1 MKVRLAA
8 QLLLALAILAP
19 PAASAAPV
27 RPRDRAEMVAG
38 WRISSGGSGDGGY
51 VARLSRRGRGWA
63 YEHYLEYWRGNGG
76 VVLSDEFRRGRCR
89 SGDASAIVPFELG
102 TSRSSFD
109 QRLADYLR
117 ECPLPRAEAA
127 ALRRSLAR
135 AWPHFLRH
143 ARRARAALDAEL
155 AWIARG
161 SPAR

>member
-1 MKVRLAA
+1 MAVRLPAA
-8 QLLLALAILAP
+8 TLLMLAALAPSSVLA
-19 PAASAAPV
+19 
-27 RPRDRAEMVAG
+27 RDRVETVAG
-38 WRISSGGSGDGGY
+38 WQISSGGSGDGGH
-51 VARLSRRGRGWA
+51 VARLTRRGRGWF
-63 YEHYLEYWRGNGG
+63 YLHEVEYWRGNGG

-89 SGDASAIVPFELG
+89 SGDASAIVPMELG
-102 TSRSSFD
+102 TSRQTFD

-135 AWPHFLRH
+135 AWPVFLRH

-155 AWIARG
+155 DWIARG